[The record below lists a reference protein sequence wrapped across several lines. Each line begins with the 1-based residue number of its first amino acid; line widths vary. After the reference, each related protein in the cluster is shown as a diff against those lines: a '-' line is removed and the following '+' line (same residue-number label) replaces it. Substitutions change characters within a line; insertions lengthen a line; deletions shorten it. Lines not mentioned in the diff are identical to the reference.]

1 MFGVKNILYAIDLDS
16 ANIAPVVNALKIA
29 QSFGSEIHFLYVN
42 DPQAGFRHPADRED
56 AVALKLRELASDELL
71 SSVSVIYATAKG
83 DLAQEVVKYCADS
96 SIDLVIV
103 GHKLRP
109 KIYGKVF
116 DSPDVKIIDAINLP
130 VLVLPTK

>member
-1 MFGVKNILYAIDLDS
+1 MFGVKKILYAIDLDS
-16 ANIAPVVNALKIA
+16 ANIASVVNALKIA

-83 DLAQEVVKYCADS
+83 DLAQEIVKYCADS

-103 GHKLRP
+103 GHKLR
-109 KIYGKVF
+109 
-116 DSPDVKIIDAINLP
+116 
-130 VLVLPTK
+130 T

>member
-1 MFGVKNILYAIDLDS
+1 MFGVKKMLYAIDLDS
-16 ANIAPVVNALKIA
+16 ANVAPVVTALKIA
-29 QSFGSEIHFLYVN
+29 QAFGNELHFLYVN

-56 AVALKLRELASDELL
+56 AVALKLRELVSDEML
-71 SSVSVIYATAKG
+71 SSVSVIYATTKG
-83 DLAQEVVKYCADS
+83 DLAQEVVKYCADN

-130 VLVLPTK
+130 ILVLPTK

>member
-1 MFGVKNILYAIDLDS
+1 MFDAKKILYAINLDS
-16 ANIAPVVNALKIA
+16 ANIVPVVTALKIA

-56 AVALKLRELASDELL
+56 AVALRLRDMAPDELL

-83 DLAQEVVKYCADS
+83 DLAEEVAKYCADNG
-96 SIDLVIV
+96 IDLVIV

-116 DSPDVKIIDAINLP
+116 DSSDVKIIDAINLP

>member
-1 MFGVKNILYAIDLDS
+1 MFDVKKILYAINLDS
-16 ANIAPVVNALKIA
+16 ANIMPVVTALKIA

-56 AVALKLRELASDELL
+56 AVALRLKDVVSDEML

-83 DLAQEVVKYCADS
+83 DLAEEVNKYCVDNG
-96 SIDLVIV
+96 IDLVIV

-116 DSPDVKIIDAINLP
+116 DSSDVKIIDAINLP

>member
-1 MFGVKNILYAIDLDS
+1 MFGVKKMLYAIDLDS
-16 ANIAPVVNALKIA
+16 ANVAPVVTALKIA
-29 QSFGSEIHFLYVN
+29 QTFGNELHFLYVN

-56 AVALKLRELASDELL
+56 AVALKLRELVSDEML

-83 DLAQEVVKYCADS
+83 DLAQEVVKYCADN

-130 VLVLPTK
+130 ILVLPTK